1 MLEIQNMR
9 EKTQLID
16 ISRNVFK
23 SFDDKSFSYYL
34 KLGALVELIPLMAT
48 LNLNFFLIFMFL
60 LVGC

>member
-1 MLEIQNMR
+1 MR